1 MLTTTRRRALR
12 LAAPPR
18 TTEPRGPSLRA
29 YSVARAAPVPQ
40 KRKVWDS
47 VDDAVQ
53 DVKSGDVLLSGGAHA
68 AARGVLSAGSLTAR
82 RVRAVRHARH
92 AHRGARTAARRH
104 EAHGRVEQRRL
115 GGAGA
120 RCVTPR
126 VRARTCCPDDA
137 GRQAA
142 VHRADRQND
151 GVLHWRV
158 RQQLTLGCLIFLTIY
173 FLCCS
178 NVMISGTSTL
188 KLYT

>member
-1 MLTTTRRRALR
+1 MGNCP
-12 LAAPPR
+12 AAAGV
-18 TTEPRGPSLRA
+18 TLN
-29 YSVARAAPVPQ
+29 
-40 KRKVWDS
+40 
-47 VDDAVQ
+47 VDIPK

-82 RVRAVRHARH
+82 RVWAVRHARH

-120 RCVTPR
+120 RCVTPQ

-158 RQQLTLGCLIFLTIY
+158 RHAVHKYLPQLNFTPTQKQVLRVPLPRGQDLARAHPARLTSRPTKCARGRHPNVLHPYWCLDG
-173 FLCCS
+173 S
-178 NVMISGTSTL
+178 
-188 KLYT
+188 